1 MGFRNSGIMPFE
13 VDVLFRQILNMDQ
26 IKYITSLLII
36 LGKYMVLDREMIDIR
51 AGKIGLSYIEK
62 AKKSM
67 LITEYQHM
75 DEQGIREYY
84 FYSLAPGGIYFL
96 ESEGFPFHKLPKY
109 TNQEHRERILT
120 FNKWAIGKGYT
131 INVEMPQS
139 RKFDFFLT
147 NEKKVGYFH
156 DVISEQQVKEQLQ
169 AITEENFTFETID
182 IPMISIGNKSSPSN

>member
-75 DEQGIREYY
+75 DEQGIRE
-84 FYSLAPGGIYFL
+84 
-96 ESEGFPFHKLPKY
+96 
-109 TNQEHRERILT
+109 
-120 FNKWAIGKGYT
+120 
-131 INVEMPQS
+131 
-139 RKFDFFLT
+139 
-147 NEKKVGYFH
+147 
-156 DVISEQQVKEQLQ
+156 
-169 AITEENFTFETID
+169 
-182 IPMISIGNKSSPSN
+182 